1 MERRIPKSAMTRIM
15 DVEEV
20 TTSEDLRTAINAMI
34 NLPLQK
40 LGFLDRFAEMVEE
53 IQMNRKRMTGND

>member
-34 NLPLQK
+34 NLPLQQ
-40 LGFLDRFAEMVEE
+40 LGLMDKFAEMVEE
-53 IQMNRKRMTGND
+53 IQMNRLRKTGNN